1 MPKNTLD
8 YSVQYMQQH
17 PEIGGLGV
25 KVVLADGTLDHAC
38 KRGFPT
44 PWNSLC
50 YFAHLDRL
58 FPKIPLF
65 NGYRL
70 GHLDN
75 DQIHSVDAVTGA
87 YLMIPA
93 GLYRQLHGFDETF
106 FMYGEDLDLCW
117 KIKAAGYRV
126 IYNPGATCLHL
137 KGQSGRA
144 SQNPIVQYHFY
155 QAMLIFYDRYY
166 AGKYPTW
173 LTGAVKWAI
182 RRKMPKIDGDE
193 V

>member
-1 MPKNTLD
+1 MPKSTLD

-50 YFAHLDRL
+50 YFAHLDML

-75 DQIHSVDAVTGA
+75 DRFIRWSSDRRLSDDACRIVSA
-87 YLMIPA
+87 AARVLMKPFYVW
-93 GLYRQLHGFDETF
+93 GGFRSLL
-106 FMYGEDLDLCW
+106 ED
-117 KIKAAGYRV
+117 
-126 IYNPGATCLHL
+126 
-137 KGQSGRA
+137 QSGGL
-144 SQNPIVQYHFY
+144 S
-155 QAMLIFYDRYY
+155 
-166 AGKYPTW
+166 
-173 LTGAVKWAI
+173 
-182 RRKMPKIDGDE
+182 GDI
-193 V
+193 